1 MTSIAIKSEDT
12 RRRSGRNNGKSPK
25 KAAINAIIQQ
35 HPFATLGKD
44 MELGDKGAGE
54 MGVFALRDFEA
65 GERVTYIAHWNLNE
79 SAGSASEGALS
90 GHKIRLR
97 GTHHH
102 QPPITNHQ
110 SSIINHQ

>member
-1 MTSIAIKSEDT
+1 MYSLTQSQHQMTSIAIKLEDT
-12 RRRSGRNNGKSPK
+12 RRRSGRNNGEPPK
-25 KAAINAIIQQ
+25 KAAINARIQH
-35 HPFATLGKD
+35 HPFPTLGKD

-65 GERVTYIAHWNLNE
+65 GESVTYIAHWNLNQ

-97 GTHHH
+97 GTH
-102 QPPITNHQ
+102 
-110 SSIINHQ
+110 